1 MADPSEPA
9 ALRAA
14 SPFRLTLEQQRK
26 RAKELLAA
34 LRAGEPAALQ
44 RLRSRHPRGAAAA
57 PRLAEAQLVIARE
70 LGLPSWPWLA
80 AHVAAL
86 EDSRARIRQGAPPP
100 DGAVPT
106 LHLRCGCDIAPGL
119 REAGFVGAFL
129 EYADPLCQGPV
140 LPGADWLEARID
152 FLHQSYSAGTG
163 LDQAAI
169 AARRQR
175 EEAALLAAA
184 DHPRVVL
191 WFEQDSY
198 DQLLLARC
206 LAAFAER
213 PPARLEL
220 ISPGHYPGGTRFIGL
235 GQLPPEALRLLWAE
249 RVPVSAA
256 MLALGQAAWAAL
268 RAPDP
273 RPLAALA
280 AGTPDLPQLGRA
292 LRRHCQELPWAG
304 DGLGLS
310 ERLILQLLA
319 EAPRS
324 AGAVFH
330 ALMMERE
337 PLPWMTDLIGQAVIE
352 GLRRGGTP
360 LLAGRF
366 EGADRHWPR
375 EHLSLTPEGRAVLAG
390 GRDRM
395 ALGPT
400 PRWVGGVRIP
410 GAAPCWRWDEQAGGV
425 AWG

>member
-1 MADPSEPA
+1 M
-9 ALRAA
+9 
-14 SPFRLTLEQQRK
+14 
-26 RAKELLAA
+26 
-34 LRAGEPAALQ
+34 
-44 RLRSRHPRGAAAA
+44 
-57 PRLAEAQLVIARE
+57 
-70 LGLPSWPWLA
+70 
-80 AHVAAL
+80 
-86 EDSRARIRQGAPPP
+86 
-100 DGAVPT
+100 PT

-119 REAGFVGAFL
+119 REAGFIGTFL
-129 EYADPLCQGPV
+129 DYADPLCQGPV

-152 FLHQSYSAGTG
+152 FLHRSYGAGAG
-163 LDQAAI
+163 LDRAAI
-169 AARRQR
+169 AARRRR

-191 WFEQDSY
+191 WFEHDSY

-206 LAAFAER
+206 LAAFAGR

-235 GQLPPEALRLLWAE
+235 GQLPPEALRLLWVE

-292 LRRHCQELPWAG
+292 LRRHCQELPWTG

-330 ALMMERE
+330 ALMLERE
-337 PLPWMTDLIGQAVIE
+337 PLPWMTDLIGREVID
-352 GLRRGGTP
+352 GLRRGDTP

-366 EGADRHWPR
+366 EGTDRHWAQ
-375 EHLSLTPEGRAVLAG
+375 ESLGLTPAGRAVLAG

-395 ALGPT
+395 ALGPP
-400 PRWVGGVRIP
+400 PRWLGGVLVR
-410 GAAPCWRWDEQAGGV
+410 GAAPCWRWDAAGGGV
-425 AWG
+425 VLA